1 MQNPLINIVYLISS
15 ALVILGIKR
24 LGHPDT
30 ARSGNL
36 FSTLAIFLAVAVTLL
51 NKEIVTFNTIFIGAA
66 IGGAIGLTFAR
77 MVKMTEM
84 PEMIAMLNGF
94 GSISSALIGI
104 TEFYRTFPNP
114 SGFDVTAIV
123 LSAIVGAST
132 FSGSIIA
139 FAKLRELMTGKAIL
153 YKFQHPLNL
162 LMFLAIVGFSIYLPY
177 HPDSNFSFIMI
188 NVLSL
193 ILGIT
198 LVLPIGGAD
207 MPVVIALHNSYSGI
221 AVVVTGFLFSNNV
234 LIIVGSIVGSSGMIL
249 TYIMC
254 KGMNRSVINVMFG
267 AVATDNTPR
276 ATDGQPV
283 RRSAVK
289 EYSIEDAITVLQNCR
304 SLIVVPGY
312 GLAAAQAQH
321 AVRELGDLL
330 EERGVSVK
338 YAIHPVAGRM
348 PGHMNVLLAEANVP
362 YPQLYD
368 MDDINDEFSKTDVS
382 LVIGANDVVNPAA
395 KNSPSSPIYGMPILD
410 VESTKTVIVLKRSMN
425 PGFAGIE
432 NELFERPNTMMVF
445 GDAKKTV
452 NEFIKGIKE

>member
-1 MQNPLINIVYLISS
+1 MENHLIDIVYLLSS
-15 ALVILGIKR
+15 VLVILGLKK
-24 LGHPDT
+24 LNSPDT
-30 ARSGNL
+30 ARMGNI
-36 FSTLAIFLAVAVTLL
+36 FSSIAILMAVAVTLL
-51 NKEIVTFNTIFIGAA
+51 NREIVQFHTIIIGAL
-66 IGGAIGLTFAR
+66 IGGAIGAVFAKTI
-77 MVKMTEM
+77 KMTEM
-84 PEMIAMLNGF
+84 PEMVAMLNGF

-104 TEFYRTFPNP
+104 TEFYRTYPNP
-114 SGFDVTAIV
+114 DGFSMTAIV

-139 FAKLRELMTGKAIL
+139 YAKLHEMMSGKPIL
-153 YKFQHPLNL
+153 YKFQNPLNL
-162 LMFLAIVGFSIYLPY
+162 LIFLAIVGLSIYLPY
-177 HPDSNFSFIMI
+177 RPESNMTFILI
-188 NVLSL
+188 NILSL
-193 ILGIT
+193 IIGIT

-207 MPVVIALHNSYSGI
+207 MPVVIALHNSYSGV
-221 AVVVTGFLFSNNV
+221 AVLVTGFLFSNNV
-234 LIIVGSIVGSSGMIL
+234 LIIVGSLVGSSGMIL

-254 KGMNRSVINVMFG
+254 KGMNRSVLNVMFG
-267 AVATDNTPR
+267 AVAQQAKAGASGGGKR
-276 ATDGQPV
+276 GLI
-283 RRSAVK
+283 R
-289 EYSIEDAITVLQNCR
+289 EFSIEDAVTVLQNSQ
-304 SLIVVPGY
+304 SLIIVPGY

-368 MDDINDEFSKTDVS
+368 MDDINDEFKKTDVA

-395 KNSPSSPIYGMPILD
+395 KNSPESPIYGMPILD

-432 NELFERPNTMMVF
+432 NELFERPNTVMVF

-452 NEFIKGIKE
+452 NEFIKGMKD

>member
-36 FSTLAIFLAVAVTLL
+36 FSTLAIFLAVTVTLL
-51 NKEIVTFNTIFIGAA
+51 NKEIVTFNTIFIGAV
-66 IGGAIGLTFAR
+66 IGGSIGLMFAR

-84 PEMIAMLNGF
+84 PEMVAMLNGF

-114 SGFDVTAIV
+114 NGFDVTAIV

-162 LMFLAIVGFSIYLPY
+162 LMFLAIVGFSIYLPN

-188 NVLSL
+188 SILSL

-221 AVVVTGFLFSNNV
+221 AVVVTGFLFNNNV

-267 AVATDNTPR
+267 AVAQEQKAASTGGRGPR
-276 ATDGQPV
+276 G
-283 RRSAVK
+283 AVK
-289 EYSIEDAITVLQNCR
+289 EFSIEDAITVLQNCR

-330 EERGVSVK
+330 EERGVTVK

-362 YPQLYD
+362 YPQLFD
-368 MDDINDEFSKTDVS
+368 MDDINEEFSKTDVS

-395 KNSPSSPIYGMPILD
+395 KTNPSSPIYGMPILD
-410 VESTKTVIVLKRSMN
+410 VESTKTIIVLKRSMN

-432 NELFERPNTMMVF
+432 NELFERPNTMMIF

>member
-1 MQNPLINIVYLISS
+1 MQSQIINIVYLISS

-36 FSTLAIFLAVAVTLL
+36 FSTLAIFLAVTVTLL
-51 NKEIVTFNTIFIGAA
+51 NKEIVTFNTILIGAV
-66 IGGAIGLTFAR
+66 IGGGIGLMFAR

-84 PEMIAMLNGF
+84 PEMVAMLNGF
-94 GSISSALIGI
+94 GSISSAMIGI
-104 TEFYRTFPNP
+104 TEFYRTFPNQN
-114 SGFDVTAIV
+114 GFDVTAIV
-123 LSAIVGAST
+123 LSAIVGTST

-162 LMFLAIVGFSIYLPY
+162 LMFLGIVGYSIYLPY
-177 HPDSNFSFIMI
+177 QPDSNFSFIMI

-207 MPVVIALHNSYSGI
+207 MPVVISLHNSYSGI
-221 AVVVTGFLFSNNV
+221 AVVVTGFLFNNNV

-267 AVATDNTPR
+267 AMAQKQKAAASGATGGPR
-276 ATDGQPV
+276 G
-283 RRSAVK
+283 AVK
-289 EYSIEDAITVLQNCR
+289 EFSIEDAVTVLQNCR

-330 EERGVSVK
+330 EERGVTVK

-368 MDDINDEFSKTDVS
+368 MDDINEEFSKCDVS

-395 KNSPSSPIYGMPILD
+395 KTNPASPIYGMPILD
-410 VESTKTVIVLKRSMN
+410 VESTKTIIVLKRSMN